1 MKKIAEFLSK
11 WAFAIFLV
19 VVGVVLLFALACCV
33 FTAITN
39 AVVGIAGC
47 VGVVLALAVVIG
59 WIFKEIKEG
68 NYD

>member
-1 MKKIAEFLSK
+1 MNKIADFLSK
-11 WAFAIFLV
+11 WAFAIFLAV
-19 VVGVVLLFALACCV
+19 VAVVLLFALACCV
-33 FTAITN
+33 HTAVYN

-68 NYD
+68 

>member
-11 WAFAIFLV
+11 WAFAIFL
-19 VVGVVLLFALACCV
+19 LFALACCV
-33 FTAITN
+33 YTAVEN

-59 WIFKEIKEG
+59 WVVREIKG
-68 NYD
+68 

>member
-1 MKKIAEFLSK
+1 MNKIADFLSK

-59 WIFKEIKEG
+59 WLLKEIKEG
-68 NYD
+68 

>member
-1 MKKIAEFLSK
+1 MKKIAEFLTK
-11 WAFAIFLV
+11 WAFAIFLAV
-19 VVGVVLLFALACCV
+19 VAVVLLLALACCV

-59 WIFKEIKEG
+59 WLFKEIKEG
-68 NYD
+68 